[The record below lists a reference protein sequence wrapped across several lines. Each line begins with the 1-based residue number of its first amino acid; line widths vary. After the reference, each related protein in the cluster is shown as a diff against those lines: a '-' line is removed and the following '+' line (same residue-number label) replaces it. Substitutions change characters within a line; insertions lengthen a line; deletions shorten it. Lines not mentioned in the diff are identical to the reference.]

1 MNSQIMILLEKP
13 LMLFRVILTFITSGC
28 LLLSI
33 SCGKDQGANEDIVT
47 GQGARLKHIT
57 QGTEAHGSIESLMQ
71 DYSLSGE
78 SFTDVGSYPIP
89 AYTYY
94 YTLNWDWN
102 QNSGQ
107 VTAHRVLSCSSGMG
121 IDSKE
126 EILAQSQGYIEIQDE
141 RLGKAPYQN
150 VFAIRYQDQ
159 TKADWRYE
167 IYILKVMNNMR
178 NQNITLT
185 GSYGP
190 VQRDDIAAL
199 APNPPDEEAVV
210 TELLKLLEP
219 ITND

>member
-1 MNSQIMILLEKP
+1 MEMNPQITILLEKQH
-13 LMLFRVILTFITSGC
+13 MVFRIILAFITTGY
-28 LLLSI
+28 LLLFI
-33 SCGKDQGANEDIVT
+33 SCGKDQGTDEDIVT
-47 GQGARLKHIT
+47 GQGSRLKHIT
-57 QGTEAHGSIESLMQ
+57 QGTEGNGLIESLMQ
-71 DYSLSGE
+71 DYSLSSE

-89 AYTYY
+89 VYTYY

-102 QNSGQ
+102 QNNDQ
-107 VTAHRVLSCSSGMG
+107 VTAHRVLSCSSGLG
-121 IDSKE
+121 TDSKK
-126 EILAQSQGYIEIQDE
+126 EILEQSHGFIEIQDE

-167 IYILKVMNNMR
+167 IHVLKVTNNMR
-178 NQNITLT
+178 NQGITLT

-219 ITND
+219 IQ

>member
-1 MNSQIMILLEKP
+1 MNSQMILLEKP
-13 LMLFRVILTFITSGC
+13 PMLFRLVLTFITTGC

-33 SCGKDQGANEDIVT
+33 SCGKDQGADEDIVT

-57 QGTEAHGSIESLMQ
+57 QGTEGHGLIESLMQ
-71 DYSLSGE
+71 DYSLSSE
-78 SFTDVGSYPIP
+78 SFTNVGSYPIP
-89 AYTYY
+89 VYTYY
-94 YTLNWDWN
+94 YTLNWEWN
-102 QNSGQ
+102 QNSDQ
-107 VTAHRVLSCSSGMG
+107 VTAHRVLSCSAGMG

-126 EILAQSQGYIEIQDE
+126 EILKKAHGFIEIQDD
-141 RLGKAPYQN
+141 RLGKPPYQN

-159 TKADWRYE
+159 KKEDWRYE
-167 IYILKVMNNMR
+167 IHILKVMNNMR

-199 APNPPDEEAVV
+199 APNPPDEKTVI

-219 ITND
+219 IQ